1 MDDGQAH
8 LAGIS
13 GSLRD
18 DSYTRVGTARV
29 LSAAAAQGATTDC
42 IDLRALELPV
52 FDADDRE
59 GGDSQALK
67 RRIRAADAVLLA
79 TPVYHGSYSGAIR
92 NALDYC
98 GFDEFRD
105 TTVGLLATSG
115 GGLPGGTFEHVAA
128 IVHTL
133 NAWVL
138 PRMAAIPSAHDHID
152 GDEIADDDI
161 ADRLDDLGE
170 ALVHWAGIES
180 PER

>member
-1 MDDGQAH
+1 MDEVH
-8 LAGIS
+8 VAGIS

-18 DSYTRVGTARV
+18 DSYTRVGTDRV

-42 IDLRALELPV
+42 IDLRRLELPV

-59 GGDSQALK
+59 VGDSAELK
-67 RRIRAADAVLLA
+67 RRVRAADALVLA

-115 GGLPGGTFEHVAA
+115 GGLPGGTFEHMAA
-128 IVHTL
+128 IAHTL

-138 PRMAAIPSAHDHID
+138 PRMAAIPSAYDHID
-152 GDEIADDDI
+152 DGEVVDDDT
-161 ADRLDDLGE
+161 ADRLDDLGG
-170 ALVHWAGIES
+170 ALVTWAGIES